1 MVRVSDDVAVVFTA
15 DFITPVVDDPREWG
29 RIAAANSISDV
40 FAMGAAP
47 LAALNL
53 MAWPNCL
60 GPSMMADV
68 MAGGAD
74 AAREAG
80 CLVVGGHTIQDNEPK
95 YGMAVIGTVRPDRI
109 IKNVGAKP
117 GDFLYLTKP
126 IGTGIVATAIKGGQA
141 SEGQIEP
148 AVISMKTLNRRASEI
163 AADLPA
169 RAMTDVTG
177 FGLAGHLTEM
187 LGPAENGLGATS
199 HLPALPILPG
209 AIDLIQAGMVPG
221 GAYRNRDA
229 YRGRVEFPGPPD
241 APEEILLYDP
251 QTSGGLL
258 IAVAEDRAA
267 ALESR
272 AAAADCRMTRI
283 GSFDRSGKIRIAL

>member
-1 MVRVSDDVAVVFTA
+1 MLRVSEDVAVVFTA
-15 DFITPVVDDPREWG
+15 DFITPVVDDARDWG

-40 FAMGAAP
+40 FAMGATP

-53 MAWPNCL
+53 VAWPKRL
-60 GPSMMADV
+60 GPSMMAVV

-80 CLVVGGHTIQDNEPK
+80 CLVVGGHTILDDEPK
-95 YGMAVIGTVRPDRI
+95 YGMAVIGTVHPNRI
-109 IKNVGAKP
+109 ITNVGAKP

-126 IGTGIVATAIKGGQA
+126 IGTGIVATAIKGGLA
-141 SEGQIEP
+141 SEGQIKP
-148 AVISMKTLNRRASEI
+148 AVISMKTLNRRAGEI

-187 LGPAENGLGATS
+187 LGPAENALGATI
-199 HLPALPILPG
+199 HFPALPILPG
-209 AIDLIQAGMVPG
+209 AIDLIQKGMVAG

-229 YRGRVEFPGPPD
+229 YQGRVEFPAPPD

-258 IAVAEDRAA
+258 IAVGEDLAAE
-267 ALESR
+267 LESR
-272 AAAADCRMTRI
+272 AAGADCRMSRI
-283 GSFDRSGKIRIAL
+283 GSFDRSGKIRITL